1 MMTLLQRALQQDGC
15 AVTEPVCSCNRL
27 VVIKCKIHPGHEVLI
42 QPGGSSQTF
51 TAFSLWK
58 HLLILQTDTF
68 CCLFSPRAKICKEN
82 RVVVSLSSAASWI
95 SVTWGIT
102 WSQ

>member
-1 MMTLLQRALQQDGC
+1 MTLLQRVLQQDGC

-27 VVIKCKIHPGHEVLI
+27 VVIKCKIHPRHEVLI

-58 HLLILQTDTF
+58 HLLLLQTDIF
-68 CCLFSPRAKICKEN
+68 SCLLSQRGKTWKEN
-82 RVVVSLSSAASWI
+82 SIVVSLLSAASWI
-95 SVTWGIT
+95 SIT
-102 WSQ
+102 

>member
-1 MMTLLQRALQQDGC
+1 MALLQRALQQDGC
-15 AVTEPVCSCNRL
+15 AVTELVCSCNRL

-58 HLLILQTDTF
+58 HLLILQKDTF
-68 CCLFSPRAKICKEN
+68 CCLLPRGKIWKEN
-82 RVVVSLSSAASWI
+82 RVVVSLLSAASWI
-95 SVTWGIT
+95 SITWGIT

>member
-1 MMTLLQRALQQDGC
+1 MTLLQRVLQQDGC

-27 VVIKCKIHPGHEVLI
+27 VVIKCKIHPGQEALI

-58 HLLILQTDTF
+58 HLLILQIDTF
-68 CCLFSPRAKICKEN
+68 PCL
-82 RVVVSLSSAASWI
+82 LSER
-95 SVTWGIT
+95 
-102 WSQ
+102 